1 VPYYWFGIKM
11 YDWVS
16 GKRLLKNSY
25 YINKEKA
32 LERFPMLKKEQLKG
46 ALIYYDGFDFM
57 NDCGEKVLIFLRPT
71 Q

>member
-1 VPYYWFGIKM
+1 M

-32 LERFPMLKKEQLKG
+32 LERFPMLKKESLKG
-46 ALIYYDGFDFM
+46 ALIYYDGFISKNKISKDF
-57 NDCGEKVLIFLRPT
+57 FLLCRPT